1 MSWDGQRRPRES
13 GADATNQHPQGTN
26 PLRRVH
32 EFETRWRRERP
43 EEFEALAL
51 ARAVG
56 QVDRAI
62 KKAADP
68 QIQAELVEAIER
80 ARQRGVAA

>member
-1 MSWDGQRRPRES
+1 VRSDERRPRES
-13 GADATNQHPQGTN
+13 GADANNQHQSTN

-32 EFETRWRRERP
+32 EFERRWRREQP

-51 ARAVG
+51 ARAIG

-68 QIQAELVEAIER
+68 QIQAELEDAIER
-80 ARQRGVAA
+80 ARRRGVAA